1 MRNFIDKV
9 VNIAKNKKQL
19 KDLPRYIEDFY
30 SQNNFSDFESY
41 TQEDMASYAK
51 QSFEFF
57 QSNNSLEYKIK
68 IDDVEL
74 SSHSHTI
81 LDIVNKDCPFL
92 VDSLVALIEGNGYD
106 ILNIMHPIFYVKRDD
121 AGNLEEFKSLRGDNS
136 KDVESVIQ
144 IHLKDK
150 LSDSEKKNLKIK
162 IKEVLVN
169 LTIVVEDWHQ
179 IIDQVHKSQNQ
190 ICLKEERDLE
200 EVKSFIS
207 WLVEKGFIFLGFIE
221 FDYKKD
227 KNKKYQLSEN
237 KDSPSLGVFRSK
249 DKEFRPRI
257 ATNSTHE
264 EISYAIENPYIIE
277 VLKSSYKSK
286 IHRLVNAERVRI
298 QKFAANGDVIGEY
311 RVIGLFTSSA
321 YYQSPTSIPLLRGKI
336 EQVIKR
342 SGYSE
347 RSHNYKDLLSVL
359 QHYPRDE
366 LFQID
371 NDDLLRI
378 STGIVM
384 ICGRNQIRI
393 FSRCDKFNRFIN
405 CLVFMPKGTSNPQ
418 LIDKIKDHIAE
429 FYKGVVADFYVE
441 ITESSLVRLQVIIKI
456 NEKITDLKESVLEK
470 EIIQMSKPWTNLLK
484 DEIYRNASD
493 FFDKRSIYNKYS
505 DAFGI
510 SYINRFSPQKGLRDI
525 RMIENALKNDK
536 VVFDF
541 SIEQDVGKN
550 INELKIF
557 NPKKELYLS
566 EVMPVLES
574 FGLNVI
580 NEHTYVVK
588 PKDDSEIK
596 VNYFKIFLNQV
607 DKVDVSL
614 KEKFE
619 DALNQ
624 VWSKNLG
631 TGSLNKLLLA
641 ANLDWRLISLIKS
654 YSKYL
659 FQTGLRLD
667 QDAIS
672 EIMVK
677 NIAIVK
683 LLIELFQVKFDPST
697 KVAVKKRVE
706 ESEKIISA
714 IRVKLNNISN
724 AAHDDLIRRFYHV
737 INATIRTNFYQK
749 DENGQFKNYIS
760 FKLDCA
766 KIPELPLPKP
776 YAEVFVHSNSMEGVH
791 LRGGK
796 VARGGLRWSDR
807 KADFRTEVLG
817 LMKAQMTKNAVIVPV
832 GSKGGFVIKEDTS
845 GMDRDQFIAKG
856 IECYKQFLRG
866 ILDVTDNIVN
876 GKIVAPLN
884 VVRHD
889 DNDPYLVVAAD
900 KGTAT
905 FSDIANSVSDEY
917 NFWLGDAFAS
927 GGSVGYDHKKM
938 GITAKGAWVCVTR
951 HFKEMG
957 VDCQKEEF
965 TCAGIGDMS
974 GDVFGNGLLCSE
986 ATKLVAAFN
995 HMHIFIDPNP
1005 DTKKS
1010 YAERSRLFKLPR
1022 SSWTDYNTSL
1032 ISKGGGV
1039 FERSAKSI
1047 KLSKEIK
1054 ELLDLQD
1061 DNIAPNDL
1069 IKAIL
1074 RSKVDLLW
1082 NGGIGTYV
1090 KSVLESDAQVGDRTN
1105 DPLRINAEELR
1116 CKVIGEGGNLGFTQ
1130 LGRIEYAL
1138 NGGKINTD
1146 AMDNS
1151 AGVDCS
1157 DHEVNIKIALASAVE
1172 KNKITIEKR
1181 NKVLESMTDE
1191 VADLVLRDNFLQ
1203 SQAVSNALYYGATY
1217 STVYANYISSLE
1229 SKGLLNRDIEFLPS
1243 GKEIKKRQLEKI
1255 GFTRPEFCVMLSYA
1269 KMEIYKEILESELVS
1284 DPYLEKDLIAYFPK
1298 AMKKDFLPEIT
1309 GHSLRKE
1316 IIATQ
1321 ITNFVVNYTGIYFTN
1336 QISQETGYGIS
1347 TVVKAIL
1354 ITVESFKLKDIWKEI
1369 SDIPYPVN
1377 HEVQAEMFS
1386 SVNKLMERSVL
1397 WLLKNNVNGDLET
1410 IVKRFEEISSNLLSI
1425 LPEVMAQD
1433 SKNAYD
1439 LRIKDLEFKAVTNK
1453 SLIKKIASMDPVASA
1468 FDISEIAISTKYELK
1483 TIAKIYFEVG
1493 TKFSLKWLRGQL
1505 TNITPDNYWDRACVK
1520 TITEDLYSF
1529 QMKIS
1534 HNIVNSICDK
1544 KNSCKI
1550 NSVSQWIESAGFSMH
1565 RYEALI
1571 TEIRLG
1577 AIEDISV
1584 FVVILNR
1591 LKFIAS
1597 EPS

>member
-1 MRNFIDKV
+1 MRNFIDNV
-9 VNIAKNKKQL
+9 VKIAKNKKQL

-30 SQNNFSDFESY
+30 SQNNLSDFENY
-41 TQEDMASYAK
+41 TQENMATYAK

-57 QSNNSLEYKIK
+57 ESNNSLEYKIK
-68 IDDVEL
+68 IDDVDL
-74 SSHSHTI
+74 SSQGHTV

-92 VDSLVALIEGNGYD
+92 VDSIVASIEGNGYD
-106 ILNIMHPIFYVKRDD
+106 ILNIMHPIFYVKRNVD
-121 AGNLEEFKSLRGDNS
+121 GNLEGFKSLKNDS
-136 KDVESVIQ
+136 FKDVESVIQ

-150 LSDSEKKNLKIK
+150 LSDSEKKNLTSKL
-162 IKEVLVN
+162 KEVLVN
-169 LTIVVEDWHQ
+169 LAIVVEDWHK

-190 ICLKEERDLE
+190 ICLKEPRDLK

-227 KNKKYQLSEN
+227 QNKQYQLIETN
-237 KDSPSLGVFRSK
+237 NSPPLGVFRSK
-249 DKEFRPRI
+249 NKDFRPRI

-264 EISYAIENPYIIE
+264 EIAYAIENPYVIE
-277 VLKSSYKSK
+277 ILKSSYKSK
-286 IHRLVNAERVRI
+286 IHRLVNAERIRI

-321 YYQSPTSIPLLRGKI
+321 YYQRPTSIPLLKEKI
-336 EQVIKR
+336 TKVIER

-347 RSHNYKDLLSVL
+347 RSHNHKELLSVL

-384 ICGRNQIRI
+384 ICGRNQIRV
-393 FSRCDKFNRFIN
+393 FGRCDKFNRFIN
-405 CLVFMPKGTSNPQ
+405 CLVFMPKGISNPQ
-418 LIDKIKDHIAE
+418 IMDKIKGHIAA
-429 FYKGVVADFYVE
+429 FYNGSVVDFYIE

-456 NEKITDLKESVLEK
+456 DEKITDLKEGLLEK
-470 EIIQMSKPWTNLLK
+470 EIIQLAKPWSYLLK
-484 DEIYRNASD
+484 DEIYRSISD
-493 FFDKRSIYNKYS
+493 DDRRALYKKYS
-505 DAFGI
+505 DSFGI
-510 SYINRFSPQKGLRDI
+510 SYINRFSPQKALKDI
-525 RMIENALKNDK
+525 KLVEEVLKNDK

-541 SIEQDVGKN
+541 SIEQDAGSN
-550 INELKIF
+550 INELKML

-580 NEHTYVVK
+580 NEHTYVIK
-588 PKDDSEIK
+588 PKGDSEIRL
-596 VNYFKIFLNQV
+596 NYFRIFLNQA
-607 DKVDVSL
+607 DKIDNSL

-619 DALNQ
+619 DALDQ

-631 TGSLNKLLLA
+631 RGSLNKLLLA
-641 ANLDWRLISLIKS
+641 AHLDWRLISLVKS

-677 NIAIVK
+677 NIVIVK
-683 LLIELFQVKFDPST
+683 LLIELFQVKFDPAIKLT
-697 KVAVKKRVE
+697 VEKRVE
-706 ESEKIISA
+706 ESQKIITA
-714 IRVKLNNISN
+714 IKVKLEHVSN
-724 AAHDDLIRRFYHV
+724 VDHDDLIRRFYHV
-737 INATIRTNFYQK
+737 INATIRTNFYQT
-749 DENGQFKNYIS
+749 DEKGQFKNYVS
-760 FKLDCA
+760 FKFDCA

-796 VARGGLRWSDR
+796 VARGGIRWSDR
-807 KADFRTEVLG
+807 RSDFRTEVLG
-817 LMKAQMTKNAVIVPV
+817 LMKAQMAKNAVIVPV
-832 GSKGGFVIKEDTS
+832 GSKGGFVIKDDTS

-856 IECYKQFLRG
+856 QECYKQFLRG
-866 ILDVTDNIVN
+866 ILDITDNIVN
-876 GKIVAPLN
+876 GKVVVPVD

-889 DNDPYLVVAAD
+889 ENDPYLVVAAD

-905 FSDIANSVSDEY
+905 FSDIANSVSEEY
-917 NFWLGDAFAS
+917 DFWLGDAFAS

-957 VDCQKEEF
+957 TDCQKEEF

-974 GDVFGNGLLCSE
+974 GDVFGNGLLCSK

-995 HMHIFIDPNP
+995 HLHIFIDPNP
-1005 DTKKS
+1005 DAKKS
-1010 YAERSRLFKLPR
+1010 YAERSRLFELSR
-1022 SSWTDYNTSL
+1022 SSWTDYDSSL
-1032 ISKGGGV
+1032 ISKGGGI

-1047 KLSKEIK
+1047 KLTKEIK
-1054 ELLDLQD
+1054 EFLSLEE

-1074 RSKVDLLW
+1074 KAKVDLLW

-1090 KSVLESDAQVGDRTN
+1090 KSALESDVQVGDRAN
-1105 DPLRINAEELR
+1105 DSLRINAEELQ

-1191 VADLVLRDNFLQ
+1191 VSDLVLRDNFLQ
-1203 SQAVSNALYYGATY
+1203 SQAVSNALNCGPVY
-1217 STVYANYISSLE
+1217 STVYANYISNLE

-1243 GKEIKKRQLEKI
+1243 RKEIKKRQVEKI
-1255 GFTRPEFCVMLSYA
+1255 GFTRPELCVMLSYA
-1269 KMEIYKEILESELVS
+1269 KMEIYKEILESELVN
-1284 DPYLEKDLIAYFPK
+1284 DPYLEKELIDYFPK
-1298 AMKKDFLPEIT
+1298 AMKKNFLSEIE

-1321 ITNFVVNYTGIYFTN
+1321 ITNFVVNYTGICFTN
-1336 QISQETGYGIS
+1336 QVSQETGYNIS
-1347 TVVKAIL
+1347 AVVKAIL
-1354 ITVESFKLKDIWKEI
+1354 ITVDSFKLKDIWQEI
-1369 SDIPYPVN
+1369 SDISSPVN

-1386 SVNKLMERSVL
+1386 SVNRLMERSVL
-1397 WLLKNNVNGDLET
+1397 WLLKNNINGDLET
-1410 IVKRFEEISSNLLSI
+1410 IVKRFKEISGNLLSI
-1425 LPEVMAQD
+1425 LPDVMAQD
-1433 SKNAYD
+1433 SKDAYE
-1439 LRIKDLEFKAVTNK
+1439 LKIKDLEFKSVTSK
-1453 SLIKKIASMDPVASA
+1453 SLVKKLASMNPVASA
-1468 FDISEIAISTKYELK
+1468 FDISEIAISTKYDLK
-1483 TIAKIYFEVG
+1483 TIARIYFEVG

-1505 TNITPDNYWDRACVK
+1505 SNIAPDNQWDRASVK
-1520 TITEDLYSF
+1520 TITEDLYSL

-1534 HNIVNSICDK
+1534 HNIVNRICDK
-1544 KNSCKI
+1544 KGACKI
-1550 NSVSQWIESAGFSMH
+1550 NSVSQWIESAGFSMN
-1565 RYEALI
+1565 RYENLI
-1571 TEIRLG
+1571 ADVKSS

-1591 LKFIAS
+1591 LKFITD
-1597 EPS
+1597 EEF